1 VKSILIGVL
10 AFIVGAVIGGFVNMG
25 LIVNAHLF
33 IPYPESVDPSNM
45 DSLKAAMPTYEMK
58 HFIMPFLAHA
68 LGTLVGAFV
77 AAFIATTARLPIALG
92 VGVLFLVGGVMMVMD
107 LPSPMWFNVLDLVG
121 AYIPMGYLGYLIAIK
136 IRK

>member
-1 VKSILIGVL
+1 MKNVLLGV
-10 AFIVGAVIGGFVNMG
+10 FGFVVGAVIGGFVNMG
-25 LIVNAHLF
+25 IIVNAHLI
-33 IPYPESVDPSNM
+33 IPYPEGVDPSNM
-45 DSLKAAMPTYEMK
+45 ESLTAAMPTFEIK

-77 AAFIATTARLPIALG
+77 ATMIAAAARLPIALG
-92 VGVLFLVGGVMMVMD
+92 IGIMFLVAGVIMVMD

-121 AYIPMGYLGYLIAIK
+121 AYLPMGFLGYVIATK